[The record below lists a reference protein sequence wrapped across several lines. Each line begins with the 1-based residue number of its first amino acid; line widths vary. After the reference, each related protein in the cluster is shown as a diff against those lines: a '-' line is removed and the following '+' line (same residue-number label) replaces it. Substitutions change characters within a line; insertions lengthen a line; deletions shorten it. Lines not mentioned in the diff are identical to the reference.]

1 MTAVLEPETRGGAL
15 PASPFLQMLAR
26 IIRAEDTYG
35 AWEGKGDALILA
47 DFIITREE
55 RQDIPIIGDPDPDV
69 IWRLEK
75 YYTAIGLLLEQKTG
89 CMAAPM
95 TRLSWEGF
103 GRIVLIAGRLVVLS
117 RHLRDVHRFGFES
130 YADLATAGERL
141 LDEAVR
147 AVETYPDAA
156 RA

>member
-1 MTAVLEPETRGGAL
+1 MTLVLEPETRGGPM
-15 PASPFLQMLAR
+15 PACAFLRMLAQL
-26 IIRAEDTYG
+26 IRAEDTYG
-35 AWEGKGDALILA
+35 AWDGKSDALILA
-47 DFIITREE
+47 DFIVTRED
-55 RQDIPIIGDPDPDV
+55 RQEIPIIGDPDPDV

-75 YYTAIGLLLEQKTG
+75 FYTAIGLLLEQRTG

-130 YADLATAGERL
+130 YAKLAEAGERL

-147 AVETYPDAA
+147 AVATYPDAA